1 MSGRDTGRCNGEREK
16 GKGRKSREQEQT
28 FPTSVALP
36 KYPQWSC
43 GMGKTRS
50 SEHNPDLSSWVQGPC
65 QWSLHCLYWQEPAVK
80 NWSQSQKPWY
90 EIQCLSWHFLMAR
103 LDLVL
108 LNLYFYVLN
117 VSLKEAWTV
126 FLFILVSAG
135 LGIEMVSIS
144 WTNKHFI
151 PDMVRWV
158 RHVKQSYNCLLV

>member
-103 LDLVL
+103 LDR
-108 LNLYFYVLN
+108 YFGTF
-117 VSLKEAWTV
+117 E
-126 FLFILVSAG
+126 FILLCTKRITQGGMNCIS
-135 LGIEMVSIS
+135 LYTSICRVEHRNGQYFL
-144 WTNKHFI
+144 NK
-151 PDMVRWV
+151 
-158 RHVKQSYNCLLV
+158 